1 MSIRGSIRWILD
13 RILIAFS
20 AAILVVNGSSFGIE
34 LVNKG
39 LLYNFEV
46 FLILTVLV
54 GIITSLIIPR
64 NKSKTNYKS

>member
-20 AAILVVNGSSFGIE
+20 AAILVVNGSSFGIDPM
-34 LVNKG
+34 NKG

-46 FLILTVLV
+46 FLTLTVLV
-54 GIITSLIIPR
+54 GIITYLIIPGS
-64 NKSKTNYKS
+64 KSKTNHKS